1 MNSNE
6 ILNGQS
12 FLQHENPQKLIF
24 MLHGYGDSA
33 ENFIHVANSFD
44 HLDFRANYFA
54 LNAPLVIPNYPLCRQ
69 WFDLYPNGIYIAD
82 AGFKEIKII
91 QSEILKANQMLKNT
105 INKTIDK
112 YKLSYKDCFL
122 LGFSQGG
129 IMTFEFGNYSSNSLG
144 GLAILSGRIMTEDIV
159 TNNDNSIDRITNPD
173 NLVDVKEAILAAGYK
188 PENTEVTMRA
198 STTNELD
205 KKSAETMIRLL
216 DALEDL
222 DDVQKVYSNAE
233 IPDDILAELN

>member
-54 LNAPLVIPNYPLCRQ
+54 LNAPLVIPNYPLGRQ

-91 QSEILKANQMLKNT
+91 QSEILRVNQMLKNT
-105 INKTIDK
+105 INKIINK

-159 TNNDNSIDRITNPD
+159 TN
-173 NLVDVKEAILAAGYK
+173 
-188 PENTEVTMRA
+188 
-198 STTNELD
+198 
-205 KKSAETMIRLL
+205 KSLIKTPIFISHG
-216 DALEDL
+216 DS
-222 DDVQKVYSNAE
+222 DDVLPIKVYEQACNFLKKNKLLYESYKLKGDTHMISPNA
-233 IPDDILAELN
+233 INLLQKFIKKNL

>member
-54 LNAPLVIPNYPLCRQ
+54 LNAPLVIPNYPLGRQ

-159 TNNDNSIDRITNPD
+159 TNKSLIKTPIFITHGD
-173 NLVDVKEAILAAGYK
+173 
-188 PENTEVTMRA
+188 
-198 STTNELD
+198 S
-205 KKSAETMIRLL
+205 
-216 DALEDL
+216 
-222 DDVQKVYSNAE
+222 DDVLPIKVYEQACNFLQKNKLLYESYKLKGDTHMISPNA
-233 IPDDILAELN
+233 INLLQKFIKKNL